1 MAFPADALVLE
12 ITDTSSSA
20 TAAAARAPSS
30 PSPPPLSISDL
41 ARFDPLPSPTVAANR
56 ELLLLPRA
64 PRRQLQVSE
73 NLSLELLLQVS
84 GDWAGISSALCVDA
98 VNPAESMC
106 VWAAIWRLLCKC
118 CATFLS
124 LPRALTSRTTISS
137 PCWRCYPKS
146 PTSLIIQGALFLAV
160 ESLLV
165 ECQRW
170 FGTIASQTSAMS
182 VPLDFIIEVWYFA
195 EEHGEFFCYSVLTFP
210 GVTFVQDICQ
220 KFLAQNF
227 VVLFYNMIPFSE
239 AKIICCLLSSEKQL
253 CEAILYWV
261 SENMKACEQSNPNSV
276 DGHLFIL
283 SKQVK
288 ICLLPLGFAAGTMRH
303 WFDFG
308 NKIICTI
315 LDLLKDSL
323 KTLLDAVDDGNLDR
337 YCIRIT
343 EYSKVIHSPCTL
355 CIKDNNFIL
364 QNIVLSGCPQVT
376 TAFLYISVLPNDLSV
391 SLKRRIVSSYTQVD
405 HQTFVLY
412 EELEKATKTLSFKN
426 VHMVDISKC
435 PNVHF
440 GAAIDWLKLGFPELR
455 VFRVSHC
462 LSFQF
467 DDLLYL
473 LMRCPW
479 IDEIDMTIDTST
491 VTPRHSVISSSSEV
505 LSKAKPNQ
513 KRYGIHCSAYDRQPN
528 SVFLNISRLTLE
540 GRNDIDDMDLLEI
553 SVLKNSL
560 CYINIRNC
568 FLLTDDGISNLLMK
582 CTKIHSMVLSY
593 TSFGNRSIQMLCA
606 ANPSGHNSGHAHVM
620 ASYMQE
626 LHLDG
631 CKGIDSVALS
641 QLVSIISITKFLSL
655 RETSLTD
662 GALCKFVGSS
672 LEYLDVSETV
682 ISMVSLAP
690 VIQRNC
696 KLNCLKTAGC
706 CSLLL
711 QCANVEHI
719 NGNKYGD
726 FLQELGTTY
735 CLEDVEMGWGFC
747 PIRIEDLV
755 PSFSKVRKMKIGL
768 GTSLAENVLC
778 ALPMICPFLES
789 LILRFQVISDRVVRR
804 LLESATNLQVL
815 CLHYCLG
822 SLTSFSFQTKA
833 PALRVLRLHW
843 VTSWL
848 TNDDLTILTENCN
861 LAELSLSGCK
871 LLDSS
876 SQDIIS
882 SGWPNLALLHLEEC
896 GKVTVEGV
904 SSFFN
909 CKALEDVLLRHTVIS
924 ESWEPQGRGIGRSI
938 IDDAIRELPL
948 LRKLA
953 LDLCDA
959 CEDGYDSPNDAEG
972 KMIRSVRMSRC
983 KKMAGSCLEVP
994 RQGSSTSRPV
1004 HKDTVVLE
1012 WSSRMFTTT
1021 IVKERV

>member
-1 MAFPADALVLE
+1 
-12 ITDTSSSA
+12 
-20 TAAAARAPSS
+20 
-30 PSPPPLSISDL
+30 
-41 ARFDPLPSPTVAANR
+41 
-56 ELLLLPRA
+56 
-64 PRRQLQVSE
+64 
-73 NLSLELLLQVS
+73 
-84 GDWAGISSALCVDA
+84 
-98 VNPAESMC
+98 MC

-195 EEHGEFFCYSVLTFP
+195 EEHG
-210 GVTFVQDICQ
+210 VTFVQDICQ

-227 VVLFYNMIPFSE
+227 AHAISGRSFNKIPYD
-239 AKIICCLLSSEKQL
+239 LLCSAIKCPHLTVDSEKQL

-343 EYSKVIHSPCTL
+343 EYSK
-355 CIKDNNFIL
+355 
-364 QNIVLSGCPQVT
+364 NIVLSGCPQVT

-909 CKALEDVLLRHTVIS
+909 CKALEDVLLRHT
-924 ESWEPQGRGIGRSI
+924 GRGIGRSI

>member
-41 ARFDPLPSPTVAANR
+41 ARFDPLPSPTVAVR
-56 ELLLLPRA
+56 VDRHRLIE
-64 PRRQLQVSE
+64 
-73 NLSLELLLQVS
+73 
-84 GDWAGISSALCVDA
+84 SS
-98 VNPAESMC
+98 SY
-106 VWAAIWRLLCKC
+106 
-118 CATFLS
+118 F
-124 LPRALTSRTTISS
+124 RALLGGSFSESGREHVRVGCNLEAAVQVLRYLFEPSESFNITHNNFL
-137 PCWRCYPKS
+137 P
-146 PTSLIIQGALFLAV
+146 LLEGALFLAV

-195 EEHGEFFCYSVLTFP
+195 EEHG
-210 GVTFVQDICQ
+210 VTFVQDICQ

-227 VVLFYNMIPFSE
+227 AHAISGRSFNKIPYD
-239 AKIICCLLSSEKQL
+239 LLCSAIKCPHLTVDSEKQL

-343 EYSKVIHSPCTL
+343 EYSK
-355 CIKDNNFIL
+355 
-364 QNIVLSGCPQVT
+364 NIVLSGCPQVT

-909 CKALEDVLLRHTVIS
+909 CKALEDVLLRHT
-924 ESWEPQGRGIGRSI
+924 GRGIGRSI

>member
-41 ARFDPLPSPTVAANR
+41 ARFDPLPSPTVAVR
-56 ELLLLPRA
+56 VDRHRLIE
-64 PRRQLQVSE
+64 
-73 NLSLELLLQVS
+73 
-84 GDWAGISSALCVDA
+84 SS
-98 VNPAESMC
+98 SY
-106 VWAAIWRLLCKC
+106 
-118 CATFLS
+118 F
-124 LPRALTSRTTISS
+124 RALLGGSFSESGREHVRVGCNLEAAVQVLRYLFEPSESFNITHNNFL
-137 PCWRCYPKS
+137 P
-146 PTSLIIQGALFLAV
+146 LLEGALFLAV

-195 EEHGEFFCYSVLTFP
+195 EEHG
-210 GVTFVQDICQ
+210 VTFVQDICQ

-227 VVLFYNMIPFSE
+227 AHAISGRSFNKIPYD
-239 AKIICCLLSSEKQL
+239 LLCSAIKCPHLTVDSEKQL

-343 EYSKVIHSPCTL
+343 EYSK
-355 CIKDNNFIL
+355 
-364 QNIVLSGCPQVT
+364 NIVLSGCPQVT

-909 CKALEDVLLRHTVIS
+909 CKALEDVLLRHTFLRVGNRRVGAS
-924 ESWEPQGRGIGRSI
+924 EGAS
-938 IDDAIRELPL
+938 
-948 LRKLA
+948 
-953 LDLCDA
+953 
-959 CEDGYDSPNDAEG
+959 
-972 KMIRSVRMSRC
+972 
-983 KKMAGSCLEVP
+983 
-994 RQGSSTSRPV
+994 
-1004 HKDTVVLE
+1004 
-1012 WSSRMFTTT
+1012 
-1021 IVKERV
+1021 